1 MTIDDAPI
9 DDARK
14 PSPPASEPSTPAT
27 EAGRTDSLRGGL
39 PLLWRY
45 ARPHLRTIALG
56 TLLGL
61 FATAVTLAT
70 PMATKWVLDSLGTGL
85 DLTRPVALLVG
96 LLVVGTLAGITQ
108 SVLLGRLAEHV
119 VLDARRA
126 LIQRFFRAKL
136 EQIQR
141 FRSGELVTRVTS
153 DTVLLREAATSSIV
167 DLINGAVSLVGTI
180 VLMAILD
187 VPLLFTTL
195 AALLVIGVLL
205 GILLPKIGKA
215 EKRAQDAIGGSAP
228 RSRGVSGR
236 CAP

>member
-1 MTIDDAPI
+1 MTI

-14 PSPPASEPSTPAT
+14 PAPPASEPSTPAT
-27 EAGRTDSLRGGL
+27 EGGRTDSLRGGL
-39 PLLWRY
+39 PLLWGY

-70 PMATKWVLDSLGTGL
+70 PLATKWVLDSLGTGL
-85 DLTRPVALLVG
+85 DLTRPAVVLVVLLVIGTIAG
-96 LLVVGTLAGITQ
+96 LAQ
-108 SVLLGRLAEHV
+108 AVLLGRLAEHV

-126 LIQRFFRAKL
+126 LVQRFFRAKL

-167 DLINGAVSLVGTI
+167 NLVNGAVSLVGTI
-180 VLMAILD
+180 VLMAVLD
-187 VPLLFTTL
+187 VSLLLTTL
-195 AALLVIGVLL
+195 AALLVIGLLL
-205 GILLPKIGKA
+205 GILVPRIGKA
-215 EKRAQDAIGGSAP
+215 DKRAQDAIGVSSAP
-228 RSRGVSGR
+228 RSRAESEH
-236 CAP
+236 CAR